1 MDTTPPHGSAL
12 VFEGQLYK
20 QSKWLKS
27 WRLRYFKLYSTPS
40 GPRLYFS
47 NDESAPPHGI
57 IELNN
62 CLTVKSADDKTGK
75 PNSFEVATASDVFFM
90 HAVDGRHDGR
100 EKTASALKDEVSY
113 TASARG
119 WCTRFTPA
127 TPPTPHHTTNS
138 FAVGRRDWEGDRNDE
153 QKLSNASRR

>member
-20 QSKWLKS
+20 QSKWLKT
-27 WRLRYFKLYSTPS
+27 WRLRYFKLYSTPT

-75 PNSFEVATASDVFFM
+75 PNSFEVATADDVFFM

-100 EKTASALKDEVSY
+100 EKTASTLKDEVSCARQR
-113 TASARG
+113 TSRGVTRDSLPHTPAPHTHTHTHSTHSSGSARL
-119 WCTRFTPA
+119 
-127 TPPTPHHTTNS
+127 
-138 FAVGRRDWEGDRNDE
+138 GR
-153 QKLSNASRR
+153 QL